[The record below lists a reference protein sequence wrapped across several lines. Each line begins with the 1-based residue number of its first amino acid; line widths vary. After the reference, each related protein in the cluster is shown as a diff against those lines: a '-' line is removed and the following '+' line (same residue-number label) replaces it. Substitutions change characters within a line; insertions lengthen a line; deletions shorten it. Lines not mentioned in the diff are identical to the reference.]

1 MSPNIQR
8 NFFWLN
14 VRTKPSRPSIC
25 VPTFRSF
32 TIKCSLPVSTLTHL
46 LQQVL
51 HITRDVIVVDELV
64 STLTHLLQQV
74 LPSHSDAGEL
84 RDTVST
90 LIHLLQQV
98 LLVLLRCYVACRL
111 V

>member
-51 HITRDVIVVDELV
+51 
-64 STLTHLLQQV
+64 
-74 LPSHSDAGEL
+74 PSHSDAGEL